1 MMEYAIDPALMPAE
15 GSEEIAPRQ
24 PVDSLDEPR
33 EKRRAGSTVESEDL
47 EEQDEPV
54 EPVEVPQYRPDRPVR
69 KATKR
74 QRLAKPAPEE
84 EEEEDQLSYYDEPA
98 APRRATGRPNVIRKG
113 KGRALPVKPIRLV
126 IDLTV
131 EVWLIMSSLLIYLT
145 HIFRSMKKLRNF
157 PLYLSPR

>member
-1 MMEYAIDPALMPAE
+1 MMEYQIDPALVSAE
-15 GSEEIAPRQ
+15 GSKEIAPKQ

-54 EPVEVPQYRPDRPVR
+54 EIPRYHPDRPVR
-69 KATKR
+69 NATKR
-74 QRLAKPAPEE
+74 QRLAKPDLEE
-84 EEEEDQLSYYDEPA
+84 EEEEDQLVHNDEPA
-98 APRRATGRPNVIRKG
+98 ATRRVTGRPNVIRKG

-131 EVWLIMSSLLIYLT
+131 EVCLIKPSLLIS
-145 HIFRSMKKLRNF
+145 I
-157 PLYLSPR
+157 